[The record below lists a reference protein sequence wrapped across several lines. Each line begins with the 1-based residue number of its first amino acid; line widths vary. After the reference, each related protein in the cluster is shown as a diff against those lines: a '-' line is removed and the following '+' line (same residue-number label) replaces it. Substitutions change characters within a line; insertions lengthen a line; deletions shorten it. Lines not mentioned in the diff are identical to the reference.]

1 VSATAGL
8 SPLAAPLRIGR
19 MELRNRFVATAHST
33 LISKNGLSL
42 PGDDA
47 YWGRLAEGG
56 AALAICGGA
65 ICAPNSTARSR
76 AFGELFSP
84 EIVPGLRRRTEAIH
98 AGGALAVAQALHLG
112 RETLGAKRWEH
123 PVGASTVRS
132 PREPVAPR
140 ALAEDEIPP
149 LLELFRVS
157 AQHAVE
163 GGFDGIEIHA
173 AHGYL
178 HAQFLSDVV
187 NTRSDG
193 YAGLEGGVRLLAE
206 TIEVIR
212 TVDPEM
218 PVGVR
223 LSEEGHESA
232 LNADRICRALALL
245 GERAPIDFLNV
256 SWGVRGEY
264 VRDMGT
270 EEPPLLATIAQI
282 SGAAGVPMIASQVFR
297 DAADSEAALDAGAA
311 AVGMARALIADP
323 DLPNK
328 VLAGR
333 AIDVRPCVDCNQ
345 DCRDFDP
352 SLLCTVNTD
361 LSPVG
366 DERRPAKPLVIAP
379 RGAAATASGGGRT
392 SASGTRGDG
401 PVAIAGGGATA
412 SEGGERG
419 AVAVGA
425 NDGPVAIAG
434 AGPAALEAALAL
446 AKAGREVTVFEAR
459 ETLGGQL
466 AVAASAPARH
476 GWGRLLDFYR
486 AQLDAAETVE
496 VRLGTP
502 LAEGALDGY
511 AELILAIGAS
521 EADPGDASSG
531 AISAEASLLG
541 GPDRVPSGGEVVIL
555 DDGFGWWQAVNC
567 VELAK
572 AGGAAKVTV
581 LTPGGSFAAGI
592 PAESRIQLMPRL
604 KALALE
610 TRSFLV
616 PGSFADGKL
625 QARHRFTDA
634 EEQIPADLLIVVG
647 ERRPRRLDFDLPAGL
662 GVRAIGDCVV
672 PREVAQALGE
682 GRAAAA
688 ELLA

>member
-1 VSATAGL
+1 VSATADL

-42 PGDDA
+42 PGDDD

-76 AFGELFSP
+76 AFGELFRP
-84 EIVPGLRRRTEAIH
+84 EIVPGLRRRTDAIH
-98 AGGALAVAQALHLG
+98 AGGALAVAQVLHLG

-123 PVGASTVRS
+123 AVAPSAVRS

-178 HAQFLSDVV
+178 HAQFLSDVA
-187 NTRSDG
+187 NQRTDG

-206 TIEVIR
+206 TIELIR
-212 TVDPEM
+212 SVDPEM

-270 EEPPLLATIAQI
+270 AEPPMLPTIAQI
-282 SGAAGVPMIASQVFR
+282 SAAAGVPMIASQVFR
-297 DAADSEAALDAGAA
+297 DVADSEAALDAGAA

-333 AIDVRPCVDCNQ
+333 AVDVRPCVDCNQ

-352 SLLCTVNTD
+352 SLLCTVNPD
-361 LSPVG
+361 LAPVG
-366 DERRPAKPLVIAP
+366 DDRRPAKPRVIAV
-379 RGAAATASGGGRT
+379 SGGT
-392 SASGTRGDG
+392 G
-401 PVAIAGGGATA
+401 PVAIAGGG
-412 SEGGERG
+412 
-419 AVAVGA
+419 
-425 NDGPVAIAG
+425 
-434 AGPAALEAALAL
+434 PAALEAALTL
-446 AKAGREVTVFEAR
+446 AKAGREVTIFEAR
-459 ETLGGQL
+459 ERLGGQL
-466 AVAASAPARH
+466 AAAASAPHRG
-476 GWGRLLDFYR
+476 GWRRLLDFYR
-486 AQLDAAETVE
+486 AQLDAADAVE

-521 EADPGDASSG
+521 EADPTGDLAG
-531 AISAEASLLG
+531 GVSAEAALE
-541 GPDRVPSGGEVVIL
+541 GPDSIPTGGEVVIV
-555 DDGFGWWQAVNC
+555 DDGFGWWQAVNA

-572 AGGAAKVTV
+572 AGGASKVTV

-604 KALALE
+604 KGLQLETKSFALAE
-610 TRSFLV
+610 
-616 PGSFADGKL
+616 SFADGTL
-625 QARHRFTDA
+625 RSRHRFTDA
-634 EEQIPADLLIVVG
+634 EESIPADLLIVVG
-647 ERRPRRLDFDLPAGL
+647 ERRPRSPDFIPPAGL
-662 GVRAIGDCVV
+662 GVRAIGDCVT
-672 PREVAQALGE
+672 PREVAQALAE
-682 GRAAAA
+682 GRAVTAS
-688 ELLA
+688 LV

>member
-19 MELRNRFVATAHST
+19 LELRNRFVATAHST

-76 AFGELFSP
+76 AFGELFRP
-84 EIVPGLRRRTEAIH
+84 EIVPGLQRRTEAIH
-98 AGGALAVAQALHLG
+98 AGGALAVAQVLHLG

-140 ALAEDEIPP
+140 ALAEDEIPA
-149 LLELFRVS
+149 LLEQFRVS

-193 YAGLEGGVRLLAE
+193 YAGLEGGVRLLTE
-206 TIEVIR
+206 TIELIR

-218 PVGVR
+218 PVGIR

-270 EEPPLLATIAQI
+270 EEPPILGTIAQI
-282 SGAAGVPMIASQVFR
+282 SAAAGVPMIASQVFR
-297 DAADSEAALDAGAA
+297 DVADSEAALDAGAA

-352 SLLCTVNTD
+352 SLLCTVNPD
-361 LSPVG
+361 LAPVG
-366 DERRPAKPLVIAP
+366 DARRPAKPLVLSD
-379 RGAAATASGGGRT
+379 RG
-392 SASGTRGDG
+392 GDG
-401 PVAIAGGGATA
+401 PIAIAGG
-412 SEGGERG
+412 
-419 AVAVGA
+419 
-425 NDGPVAIAG
+425 
-434 AGPAALEAALAL
+434 GPAALEAALTL

-459 ETLGGQL
+459 ERLGGQL
-466 AVAASAPARH
+466 AVAADAPARH
-476 GWGRLLDFYR
+476 GWERLLDFYR
-486 AQLDAAETVE
+486 AQLDAAATVE

-511 AELILAIGAS
+511 AELILAIGAG
-521 EADPGDASSG
+521 EADPDTNLPG
-531 AISAEASLLG
+531 AISAEAALLA
-541 GPDRVPSGGEVVIL
+541 GPDLIPSGGEVVIV
-555 DDGFGWWQAVNC
+555 DDGFGWWQAVNA

-572 AGGAAKVTV
+572 AGAAAKVTV

-604 KALALE
+604 KGLQLE
-610 TRSFLV
+610 TKSFLV
-616 PGSFADGKL
+616 PGSFADGSL
-625 QARHRFTDA
+625 AAHHRLTDA
-634 EEQIPADLLIVVG
+634 EESIPADLLIVVG
-647 ERRPRRLDFDLPAGL
+647 ERRPRRLDFALPAGL
-662 GVRAIGDCVV
+662 GASAIGDCVV
-672 PREVAQALGE
+672 PREVAQALAE

-688 ELLA
+688 NLLA

>member
-1 VSATAGL
+1 MSATAGL

-19 MELRNRFVATAHST
+19 IELRNRFVATAHST

-76 AFGELFSP
+76 AFGELFRP
-84 EIVPGLRRRTEAIH
+84 EIVPGLRRRTDAIH
-98 AGGALAVAQALHLG
+98 AGGALAVAQVLHLG

-140 ALAEDEIPP
+140 ALAEDEIAP

-187 NTRSDG
+187 NTRDDG

-232 LNADRICRALALL
+232 LNAERICRALALL

-270 EEPPLLATIAQI
+270 EEPPILPTIAQI
-282 SGAAGVPMIASQVFR
+282 SAAAGVPMIASQVFR

-323 DLPNK
+323 DLPSK
-328 VLAGR
+328 ILAGR

-379 RGAAATASGGGRT
+379 
-392 SASGTRGDG
+392 
-401 PVAIAGGGATA
+401 VAIAGGGATA
-412 SEGGERG
+412 SEGGGAATAGAPSDSSASGSRG
-419 AVAVGA
+419 G
-425 NDGPVAIAG
+425 GPVAIAG
-434 AGPAALEAALAL
+434 GGPAALEAALAL

-459 ETLGGQL
+459 ERLGGQL

-476 GWGRLLDFYR
+476 GWGRLLDFYA
-486 AQLDAAETVE
+486 AQLEAAETVE

-511 AELILAIGAS
+511 AELIVAVGAN
-521 EADPGDASSG
+521 EADPEGPLAG
-531 AISAEASLLG
+531 GISAEAALLG
-541 GPDRVPSGGEVVIL
+541 GPDRIPAGGEVVIV

-592 PAESRIQLMPRL
+592 PTESRIQLMPRL
-604 KALALE
+604 KGLHLE
-610 TRSFLV
+610 TKSFLV
-616 PGSFADGKL
+616 PGPFADGKL
-625 QARHRFTDA
+625 TTRHRFTDA
-634 EEQIPADLLIVVG
+634 EEAIPADLLIVVG

-662 GVRAIGDCVV
+662 GARAIGDCVV
-672 PREVAQALGE
+672 PREVAQALSE

>member
-1 VSATAGL
+1 VSATADL

-76 AFGELFSP
+76 AFGELFRP
-84 EIVPGLRRRTEAIH
+84 EIVPGLRRRTDAIH
-98 AGGALAVAQALHLG
+98 AGGALAVAQVLHLG

-206 TIEVIR
+206 TIEIIR

-232 LNADRICRALALL
+232 LNADRICRALTLL

-270 EEPPLLATIAQI
+270 EEPPILPTIAQI
-282 SGAAGVPMIASQVFR
+282 SAAAGVPMIASQVFR
-297 DAADSEAALDAGAA
+297 DPADSEAALDAGAA

-328 VLAGR
+328 ILAGR
-333 AIDVRPCVDCNQ
+333 AVDVRPCVDCNQ

-366 DERRPAKPLVIAP
+366 DNHRPAKPLVITPAG
-379 RGAAATASGGGRT
+379 RSGSAATGEPGAT
-392 SASGTRGDG
+392 TPTDANNSASGNRGDG
-401 PVAIAGGGATA
+401 PVAIAGGG
-412 SEGGERG
+412 
-419 AVAVGA
+419 
-425 NDGPVAIAG
+425 
-434 AGPAALEAALAL
+434 PAALEAALTL
-446 AKAGREVTVFEAR
+446 ARAGREVTVFESR
-459 ETLGGQL
+459 ERLGGQL

-476 GWGRLLDFYR
+476 GWRRLLDYFG
-486 AQLDAAETVE
+486 AQLEAAETVE

-502 LAEGALDGY
+502 LVEGALDGY
-511 AELILAIGAS
+511 AELVLAIGAS
-521 EADPGDASSG
+521 EADPSDNLAG
-531 AISAEASLLG
+531 AISAEAALLA
-541 GPDRVPSGGEVVIL
+541 GPGRVPTGGEVVIV

-604 KALALE
+604 KGLALE
-610 TRSFLV
+610 TKSFLV
-616 PGSFADGKL
+616 PESFQDGAL
-625 QARHRFTDA
+625 QAHHRFTDA
-634 EEQIPADLLIVVG
+634 AESIPADLLIAVG
-647 ERRPRRLDFDLPAGL
+647 ERRPRQLDFDLPAGL
-662 GVRAIGDCVV
+662 TARAIGDCVV
-672 PREVAQALGE
+672 PREVAQALAE
-682 GRAAAA
+682 GRAAA
-688 ELLA
+688 EVLA